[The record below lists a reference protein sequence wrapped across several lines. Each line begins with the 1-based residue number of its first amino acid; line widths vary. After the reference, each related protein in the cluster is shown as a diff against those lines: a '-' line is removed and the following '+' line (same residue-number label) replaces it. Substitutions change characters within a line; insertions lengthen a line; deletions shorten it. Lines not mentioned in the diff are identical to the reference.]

1 MSCKVV
7 LLITNLIKS
16 MNNEQLVNQK
26 TLKKIQKNENY
37 YNTSNIPF
45 D

>member
-26 TLKKIQKNENY
+26 TLKRFKNENSY
-37 YNTSNIPF
+37 TTSNIPF